1 MTQEADVTVESTE
14 QEVIGEVA
22 EGQPTEVEETP
33 AEQPEEAATSDVDDP
48 EPSKKARGVQRRINE
63 LVADKR
69 YLQERLAN
77 LERLV
82 QQPPQ
87 QAQQQP
93 KAEEP
98 PRIEDYG
105 NLEDFVDAKAK
116 YAAKVMLNDSLA
128 EIRKNQQEER
138 RQEEH
143 QEVTKKAAERLEIA
157 RNKYDDFD
165 DAFGSAAPL
174 SEYMSEFILRTEE
187 GMDIA
192 YYLAKNPSESD
203 RIARMDNFN
212 AGLALADLRSK
223 IKPPVKKSSAPPPI
237 NPVKGASKAEKDPS
251 EMSDE
256 EFAQWRKKQI
266 KNRGNS

>member
-1 MTQEADVTVESTE
+1 MTQEAEVTVESTE
-14 QEVIGEVA
+14 QEVIGEVT
-22 EGQPTEVEETP
+22 ECQPTEVEETK
-33 AEQPEEAATSDVDDP
+33 AEQTEEAAASDVDDP

-82 QQPPQ
+82 QQPQ
-87 QAQQQP
+87 QVQQQP
-93 KAEEP
+93 KAEEAP
-98 PRIEDYG
+98 KIEDFN
-105 NLEDFVDAKAK
+105 NLEDFIAAKA
-116 YAAKVMLNDSLA
+116 ADEAKKIVEGTLTEREQAIA
-128 EIRKNQQEER
+128 EAR
-138 RQEEH
+138 RQQEH

-174 SEYMSEFILRTEE
+174 SEYMSEFIIRTEE

-192 YYLAKNPSESD
+192 YFLAKNPSESD
-203 RIARMDNFN
+203 RIARMDDFN
-212 AGLALADLRSK
+212 AALALADLRSK
-223 IKPPVKKSSAPPPI
+223 IKLPVKKSSAPPPI
-237 NPVKGASKAEKDPS
+237 SPVKGASKAEKDPS
-251 EMSDE
+251 EMTDA
-256 EFAQWRKKQI
+256 EFAEWRKKQI

>member
-1 MTQEADVTVESTE
+1 MTQEAEVTVESTE

-33 AEQPEEAATSDVDDP
+33 AEQPEEAAASDVDDP

-93 KAEEP
+93 KAEEAP
-98 PRIEDYG
+98 SIENYA
-105 NLEDFVDAKAK
+105 NLEEFISAKAA
-116 YAAKVMLNDSLA
+116 YEARRIVEGTLSEREQAIA
-128 EIRKNQQEER
+128 ESR
-138 RQEEH
+138 RQQEH